1 MRIEAFD
8 FDGTLTDRDT
18 LLEFIRYTNG
28 NASFVLGFLLFSPLL
43 ILMKIHLYPNW
54 KVKQRI
60 FSYFYR
66 GCSIVDFNRYCIDF
80 AADKKYLLRKE
91 GMSTVQKAIKE
102 GAKVL
107 IVSASIDNWVKPFF
121 EGLEVTVLGTKIDI
135 KDGLITGRF
144 LTKNCYGIEK
154 VNRINAVCQP
164 RADYTLLAY
173 GDSCGDKEM
182 LEYADK
188 GYYKP
193 FRKKD
198 NNNIHEIKRF
208 LIVGGIATIIQFTVY
223 RLFLYILN
231 PTLANTVGYLV
242 SFMFNFY
249 ASTKYTFNVE
259 TNTKHGLG
267 FAFSHLIN
275 YLMQTGLLNLF
286 IWIGVSKNWAQ
297 IPMFCICVPTNFVL
311 VRFFLKR

>member
-8 FDGTLTDRDT
+8 FDGTLTNRDT

-28 NASFVLGFLLFSPLL
+28 NVPFIFAILIFSPLL
-43 ILMKIHLYPNW
+43 ILMKMHLYPNW
-54 KVKQRI
+54 KVKQKI
-60 FSYFYR
+60 FSYFYK
-66 GCSIVDFNRYCIDF
+66 GLSVIDFNQYCKDF
-80 AADKKYLLRKE
+80 ASDKKYILRKE
-91 GMSTVQKAIKE
+91 GVNAVRKAIKE
-102 GAKVL
+102 GEKVL

-121 EGLEVTVLGTKIDI
+121 EGLNVSVLGTKIEVKED
-135 KDGLITGRF
+135 LITGRF
-144 LTKNCYGIEK
+144 LTKNCYGVEK
-154 VNRINAVCQP
+154 VNRINEVCP
-164 RADYTLLAY
+164 SRNDYTLLAY
-173 GDSCGDKEM
+173 GDSRGDKEM

-193 FRKKD
+193 FRQKED
-198 NNNIHEIKRF
+198 NSIHEIERF
-208 LIVGGIATIIQFTVY
+208 IIVGGIATIIQFSVY
-223 RLFLYILN
+223 RLFLLLIN
-231 PTLANTVGYLV
+231 PTLANTIGYLV

-259 TNTKHGLG
+259 TNTKHGIG

-286 IWIGVSKNWAQ
+286 IWLGVSKNWAQ
-297 IPMFCICVPTNFVL
+297 IPMFCICVPTNFML